1 MKKPLATALTLLLG
15 ATALSAHAA
24 DGMVKITGSVVGSTC
39 KVGGA
44 KTDTG
49 TPAGTLSTIN
59 VELDPVSA
67 SALDSIGKMA
77 SSKPFKI
84 SLTGCKA
91 VKKAQVKFETY
102 GTVDTQTGFLKNSG
116 DAKNVQVVLMTDD
129 DQQINI
135 ANDGGSQV
143 VNLSEDGAAD
153 INLRTGYIAVGGAAA
168 PGSVDTTAMFSMKY
182 E

>member
-24 DGMVKITGSVVGSTC
+24 DGMIKITGSVVGSTC

-153 INLRTGYIAVGGAAA
+153 INLRTSYIAVG
-168 PGSVDTTAMFSMKY
+168 
-182 E
+182 

>member
-1 MKKPLATALTLLLG
+1 M
-15 ATALSAHAA
+15 
-24 DGMVKITGSVVGSTC
+24 
-39 KVGGA
+39 
-44 KTDTG
+44 
-49 TPAGTLSTIN
+49 
-59 VELDPVSA
+59 
-67 SALDSIGKMA
+67 
-77 SSKPFKI
+77 
-84 SLTGCKA
+84 
-91 VKKAQVKFETY
+91 KFETY